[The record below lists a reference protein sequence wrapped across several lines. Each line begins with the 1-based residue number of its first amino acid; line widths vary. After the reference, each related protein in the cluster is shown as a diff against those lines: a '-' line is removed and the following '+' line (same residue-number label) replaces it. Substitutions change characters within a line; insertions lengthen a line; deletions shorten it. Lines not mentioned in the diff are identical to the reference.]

1 MTARR
6 AALATTSF
14 LIALYAASPFLVEHL
29 LPPFL
34 GRWGIEG
41 AHIVVGYPTWRGVD
55 VERFALATV
64 GVEIDGG
71 ATRVDWSL
79 PQLFRGELESVVV
92 SELTVRILRGGG
104 EAAAPVE
111 LPPFW
116 ALVPAQRVRVDRLAV
131 TNDEPRVDGTGR
143 VTFDPDVLQANLR
156 VESPLLAVPLDVA
169 ASVDPSGRLAVTVNE
184 GNGAEALVSLSGAI
198 DRVARTLAF
207 DGRGA
212 LRGRPL
218 ELLAA
223 YADVRSID
231 GSLQWQITGRT
242 PWPLPADGPA
252 TGVDADI
259 RYQVDVAGIAGAF
272 GTASAKFDGDAVI
285 ANGAVKGRIEAGGS
299 ANLDSAALAD
309 IAPRIGVGS
318 PVVIEADQDV
328 GIEFADRRLR
338 VGDGLTLSLTTPER
352 PIRLHVRGAVG
363 VDRSF
368 DVSVVGLDG
377 APVLL
382 ATGVPDAGATA
393 LKGQVALT
401 GKPLHALVAA
411 AGIVETGGHVSV
423 DFEGRLGAGTKSA
436 FGVDGRGRARFALT
450 GKRGDDVFDA
460 AFEADYAVGATIDA
474 KVDAGAHLILTSAG
488 IEASTVGPIAIAIK
502 TAPLGIDVGAIDCRV
517 SLPPIAVGERAVTL
531 ANAWISADGVKLAG
545 NVLTTS
551 ATLRTHAGRDAWPI
565 RVTIAHD
572 LDTATGTFGLGG
584 SWRAQK
590 AALKAEL
597 PGFDAPYDVD
607 DGTIELRLD
616 GGWNVAKATYAAHGR
631 LQVNANRAHY
641 DAYAVQ
647 GVTADLPL
655 AISSDGFSIAS
666 NIVTIDSVD
675 IGFPVTN
682 VAVDFDVDAGVAH
695 VNDLS
700 GAVLGGRFGA
710 RVFEYDLALDK
721 TTLTLDLSD
730 LSLAQV
736 LALEGGDVRGDGL
749 LDGRLPVTLDGSTV
763 LVTDGR
769 VTARAPGGTLI
780 YKGSAA
786 ASLADRSGLA
796 FALQALED
804 FRYDTLDAKVAL
816 AADGVLALGVRLQ
829 GVNPAVEQGR
839 AIQFNLNVTES
850 LPALLQS
857 LRAADR
863 ITEQVERRLVQ

>member
-14 LIALYAASPFLVEHL
+14 LIALYAASPFLIERL
-29 LPPFL
+29 LPPLL
-34 GRWGIEG
+34 GRWGVENAQI
-41 AHIVVGYPTWRGVD
+41 ALGYPTWRGLD
-55 VERFALATV
+55 VERFELATG

-79 PQLFRGELESVVV
+79 PRLLRGELESVVV
-92 SELTVRILRGGG
+92 SDLTVRILRGNRG
-104 EAAAPVE
+104 AAAPVE

-131 TNDEPRVDGTGR
+131 TNDEPRIDGTGR

-169 ASVDPSGRLAVTVNE
+169 ASVDPSGRLAVSVNE
-184 GNGAEALVSLSGAI
+184 GDGADALVSLSGAI
-198 DRVARTLAF
+198 DRGARTLAF

-223 YADVRSID
+223 YADVSSID

-242 PWPLPADGPA
+242 PWPLPADGSA
-252 TGVDADI
+252 NGVDADV
-259 RYQVDVAGIAGAF
+259 RYQVDVAGVTGAF
-272 GTASAKFDGDAVI
+272 GTAAAQFDGDATI
-285 ANGAVKGRIEAGGS
+285 TNGAVKGRVQAGGS
-299 ANLDSAALAD
+299 ARLESPALAA
-309 IAPRIGVGS
+309 IAPRIGVGA
-318 PVVIEADQDV
+318 PIGVDAEQDV
-328 GIEFADRRLR
+328 EVEFVERRLR
-338 VGDGLTLSLTTPER
+338 VGDGLTLSLATPEK

-363 VDRSF
+363 IDRSF
-368 DVSVVGLDG
+368 DVGVVGLDG

-382 ATGVPDAGATA
+382 ATGAPDGAAMA

-423 DFEGRLGAGTKSA
+423 DFEGRLGAGTNSA
-436 FGVDGRGRARFALT
+436 LGVDGRGRARFALT

-460 AFEADYAVGATIDA
+460 AFEADYAIGTTIDA
-474 KVDAGAHLILTSAG
+474 KVDAGAHLVLTSAG
-488 IEASTVGPIAIAIK
+488 IEASTVGPISIAIK
-502 TAPLGIDVGAIDCRV
+502 TAPLGVDVGSIDCRV
-517 SLPPIAVGERAVTL
+517 SLPPIAVGERTVTL
-531 ANAWISADGVKLAG
+531 ANAWIAADGVKLAG
-545 NVLTTS
+545 STVTAS

-565 RVTIAHD
+565 RVTVSHD
-572 LDTATGTFGLGG
+572 LDAATGTFGLGG

-590 AALKAEL
+590 AALKSEL

-607 DGTIELRLD
+607 DGTFELRLD
-616 GGWNVAKATYAAHGR
+616 GGWNVAQATYAAHGR
-631 LQVNANRAHY
+631 LHVNASRAHY
-641 DAYAVQ
+641 EANAIQ
-647 GVTADLPL
+647 GVSADLPI
-655 AISSDGFSIAS
+655 AISNDGFSIGA
-666 NIVTIDSVD
+666 NVVTIDSVD
-675 IGFPVTN
+675 VGFPATN
-682 VAVDFDVDAGVAH
+682 VAVDFAVDAGVVH

-700 GAVLGGRFGA
+700 GAVLGGRFDA
-710 RVFEYDLALDK
+710 KAFEYDFALDK
-721 TTLTLDLSD
+721 ASLTIDLSD
-730 LSLAQV
+730 LQLAQV
-736 LALEGGDVRGDGL
+736 LALEGGDVRGDGV

-786 ASLADRSGLA
+786 ASLADKSGLA

-829 GVNPAVEQGR
+829 GMNPVVEQGR
-839 AIQFNLNVTES
+839 VIQFNLNVTES

-857 LRAADR
+857 LHAADR
-863 ITEQVERRLVQ
+863 ITERVERRFVQ